1 MSKRKTS
8 DPRHLTRHP
17 TRPIP
22 GAGNSQKTR
31 EFHSSRGDH
40 TTQDDPPPTVSPK
53 NRGADLWLYGIHAV
67 RAALDNPRR
76 RHRRLLVTH
85 AGAETLGKT
94 DSYPFVE
101 PADRRAIETV
111 LPPGAVHQGVAL
123 LSDPL
128 PEVALDEILA
138 TLPAQAVLVALDQV
152 TDPQNIGAVLRSAAA
167 FGAAAVI
174 LPEHGAPDTTGALA
188 KAASGALEL
197 VPLVR
202 VVNLAQSLDQCKAIG
217 CWTVGLAGEADAFL
231 SDVDLKG
238 RSVLVLGAEGPGLRR
253 LTREKCDF
261 LAKLPTGGPIAH
273 LNVSNAAAV
282 SLYEWARRGAPQK
295 K

>member
-8 DPRHLTRHP
+8 DPRHLTRS
-17 TRPIP
+17 
-22 GAGNSQKTR
+22 GNSKKHK
-31 EFHSSRGDH
+31 EFHGFNGDNA
-40 TTQDDPPPTVSPK
+40 TEENLTPTAGPK
-53 NRGADLWLYGIHAV
+53 NRAADLWLYGVHAV
-67 RAALDNPRR
+67 RAALDNPQR
-76 RHRRLLVTH
+76 RHKRLLVTQ
-85 AGAETLGKT
+85 AGAESLGKT
-94 DSYPFVE
+94 ESYTFIE
-101 PADRRAIETV
+101 PADRRAIEAV

-138 TLPAQAVLVALDQV
+138 VLPEQAILVALDQV

-202 VVNLAQSLDQCKAIG
+202 VVNLAQSLDQCKAVG
-217 CWTVGLAGEADAFL
+217 CWTVGLAGEADALL

-261 LAKLPTGGPIAH
+261 LVKLPTGGPIAH

-282 SLYEWARRGAPQK
+282 SLYEWARARQSSKPK

>member
-17 TRPIP
+17 ARP
-22 GAGNSQKTR
+22 GNSQKNR
-31 EFHSSRGDH
+31 EFHGVRGDNAAEE
-40 TTQDDPPPTVSPK
+40 TSTPTASPR
-53 NRGADLWLYGIHAV
+53 NRTADLWLYGVHAV
-67 RAALDNPRR
+67 RAALDNPQR
-76 RHRRLLVTH
+76 RHKRLLVTH

-94 DSYPFVE
+94 ESYSFAE
-101 PADRRAIETV
+101 PADRRAIEAV

-138 TLPAQAVLVALDQV
+138 ALPEQAVLVALDQV

-217 CWTVGLAGEADAFL
+217 CWTVGLAGEADTFL
-231 SDVDLKG
+231 ADIDLKG
-238 RSVLVLGAEGPGLRR
+238 RSVLVMGAEGPGLRR

-261 LAKLPTGGPIAH
+261 LVKLPTSGPIAH

-282 SLYEWARRGAPQK
+282 SLYEWARRSSKATSKPK

>member
-17 TRPIP
+17 TRP
-22 GAGNSQKTR
+22 GNFQKTR
-31 EFHSSRGDH
+31 EFQRFKGDDAAEEPSR
-40 TTQDDPPPTVSPK
+40 PTANPK
-53 NRGADLWLYGIHAV
+53 NRTADLWLYGVHAV

-76 RHRRLLVTH
+76 RHKRLLVTP

-94 DSYPFVE
+94 EGYLFVE
-101 PADRRAIETV
+101 PADRRAIDAV

-138 TLPAQAVLVALDQV
+138 TLPEQAVLVALDQV

-167 FGAAAVI
+167 FGALAVI

-217 CWTVGLAGEADAFL
+217 CWTVGLAGEADALL

-261 LAKLPTGGPIAH
+261 LVKLPTSGPIAH

-282 SLYEWARRGAPQK
+282 SLYEWARRPSKPK

>member
-8 DPRHLTRHP
+8 DPRHLSRHP
-17 TRPIP
+17 SRP
-22 GAGNSQKTR
+22 GNSQKIR
-31 EFHSSRGDH
+31 EFHGSRGDYPP
-40 TTQDDPPPTVSPK
+40 QDDLPPTASPK
-53 NRGADLWLYGIHAV
+53 TRGADLWLYGIHAV

-76 RHRRLLVTH
+76 RHKRLLVTH
-85 AGAETLGKT
+85 AGAESLGKT
-94 DSYPFVE
+94 ESYPFVE
-101 PADRRAIETV
+101 PADRRAIEAV

-128 PEVALDEILA
+128 PMVALDEILA

>member
-17 TRPIP
+17 THP
-22 GAGNSQKTR
+22 GNSKKTR
-31 EFHSSRGDH
+31 ESHSLRGDH
-40 TTQDDPPPTVSPK
+40 AAQDTPAPAASPK
-53 NRGADLWLYGIHAV
+53 SRAADLWLYGIHAV

-76 RHRRLLVTH
+76 RHKRLLVTH

-94 DSYPFVE
+94 DSYSFVE
-101 PADRRAIETV
+101 PADRRAIEAV

-138 TLPAQAVLVALDQV
+138 TLPDQAVLVALDQV

-217 CWTVGLAGEADAFL
+217 CWTVGLAGEADTFL
-231 SDVDLKG
+231 SDIDLKG

-261 LAKLPTGGPIAH
+261 LVKLPTGGPIAH

-282 SLYEWARRGAPQK
+282 SLYEWARRSSKSK

>member
-1 MSKRKTS
+1 M
-8 DPRHLTRHP
+8 
-17 TRPIP
+17 
-22 GAGNSQKTR
+22 
-31 EFHSSRGDH
+31 
-40 TTQDDPPPTVSPK
+40 
-53 NRGADLWLYGIHAV
+53 
-67 RAALDNPRR
+67 
-76 RHRRLLVTH
+76 
-85 AGAETLGKT
+85 
-94 DSYPFVE
+94 
-101 PADRRAIETV
+101 
-111 LPPGAVHQGVAL
+111 
-123 LSDPL
+123 
-128 PEVALDEILA
+128 DEILA
-138 TLPAQAVLVALDQV
+138 ALPEQAVLVALDQV

-217 CWTVGLAGEADAFL
+217 CWTVGLAGEADTFL
-231 SDVDLKG
+231 ADIDLKG
-238 RSVLVLGAEGPGLRR
+238 RSVLVMGAEGPGLRR

-261 LAKLPTGGPIAH
+261 LVKLPTGGPIAH

-282 SLYEWARRGAPQK
+282 SLYEWARRSSKSK